1 VIRAVFAIAV
11 SLAVPIRAL
20 AQTDEFQRYSNA
32 KTAYEGGDFEEAVRR
47 FAPLVDG
54 GPDSLTSHALLQ
66 ESRKYYGASLV
77 LVGRGMDA
85 AAVFR
90 TLLTDTPTE
99 DLSPSLFTTRVR
111 DVFNGVKSE
120 MAAELAQREAEI
132 REAEERQ
139 RREQEARVRAEILSK
154 AVLYERTIERRPLW
168 QGFLPFGIAQ
178 FQNDQSTKGV
188 LFLAGEGLLLGV
200 NVVSYFLS
208 LQLAGPYKT
217 AQPDIKYTLGDIFFY
232 ANIASLCGLGT
243 LLGLGAWDGVANLET
258 ERVVKRRLTPEE
270 IGNAIDEGNR

>member
-1 VIRAVFAIAV
+1 MIRAVFAIAV

-188 LFLAGEGLLLGV
+188 LVLAGEGLLLGV